1 MYEVHKFGGASI
13 GSLERI
19 KKTID
24 IINSFSSGSKI
35 IIFSAMGKVTNM
47 LEDIIISSYKG
58 ETFSNKFEKLKNYHC
73 NMIDN
78 FHMLDGDLFSEIDLL
93 FKELKKTL
101 KNKADNYQLY
111 YDQNVVFG
119 ELISTKIMSTILSS
133 ENFDNQLIDARDIIM
148 TDDNYCNANINWT
161 KTKLKINKY
170 FKEKNIITQGFI
182 GSNENYSTT
191 LGREGSDFTAAIIS
205 NCLEIKKLTIWKDVP
220 GLMNCDPKLF
230 KNTIQF
236 KEVPYDEVIELA
248 HYGAKVIHPRTIKP
262 LKEKNINLIIR
273 SFENLKL
280 EGTSV
285 FNHSSI
291 KPMVPSVIVKKN
303 QVLISVSNADLSLF
317 QQKNFNEVLHQA
329 NDLSINLNIVQS
341 SAISCSFTI
350 DQNFSSE
357 IFLKKLEKKLKVS
370 YNNNLSLVTIRHY
383 NQKIVKNIIFEKK
396 IYLQQKSR
404 NTVSFVLK
412 F

>member
-24 IINSFSSGSKI
+24 IINSFSSGSNI

-78 FHMLDGDLFSEIDLL
+78 FHILDSDLFSEIDLL

-161 KTKLKINKY
+161 KTKRKINKY
-170 FKEKNIITQGFI
+170 FKKKNIITQGFI

-273 SFENLKL
+273 SFENLKF

-329 NDLSINLNIVQS
+329 NYLSINLNIVQS

-357 IFLKKLEKKLKVS
+357 IFLKKLKKKLKVS

-383 NQKIVKNIIFEKK
+383 NQQIVKNIIFEKK

>member
-78 FHMLDGDLFSEIDLL
+78 FHMLDSDLFSEIDLL

-161 KTKLKINKY
+161 KTKRKINKY

-273 SFENLKL
+273 SFENLKFK
-280 EGTSV
+280 GTSV

-317 QQKNFNEVLHQA
+317 QQKNFNEVLEQA
-329 NDLSINLNIVQS
+329 NDLSVNLNIVQS

-383 NQKIVKNIIFEKK
+383 NQKIVKNLIFEKK

>member
-24 IINSFSSGSKI
+24 IINSFSSGSNI

-78 FHMLDGDLFSEIDLL
+78 FHILNSDLFSEIDLL

-161 KTKLKINKY
+161 KTKRKINKY
-170 FKEKNIITQGFI
+170 FKKKNIITQGFI

-273 SFENLKL
+273 SFENLKF

-329 NDLSINLNIVQS
+329 NYLSINLNIVQS

-357 IFLKKLEKKLKVS
+357 IFLKKLKKKLKVS

-383 NQKIVKNIIFEKK
+383 NQQIVKNIIFEKK

>member
-78 FHMLDGDLFSEIDLL
+78 FHMRDGDLFSEIDLL

-273 SFENLKL
+273 SFENLKF

>member
-24 IINSFSSGSKI
+24 IINSFSSGSNI

-78 FHMLDGDLFSEIDLL
+78 FHILNSDLFSEIDLL

-133 ENFDNQLIDARDIIM
+133 ENFENQLIDARDIIM

-161 KTKLKINKY
+161 KTKRKINKY
-170 FKEKNIITQGFI
+170 FKKKNIITQGFI

-273 SFENLKL
+273 SFENLKF

-329 NDLSINLNIVQS
+329 NYLSINLNIVQS

-383 NQKIVKNIIFEKK
+383 NQQIVKNIIFEKK

>member
-161 KTKLKINKY
+161 KTKRKINKY

-383 NQKIVKNIIFEKK
+383 NQQIVKNIIFEKK

>member
-161 KTKLKINKY
+161 KTKRKINKY
-170 FKEKNIITQGFI
+170 FKKKNIITQGFI

-273 SFENLKL
+273 SFENLKFK
-280 EGTSV
+280 GTSV

-317 QQKNFNEVLHQA
+317 QQKNFNEVLQQA

-383 NQKIVKNIIFEKK
+383 NQQIVKNIIFEKK

>member
-1 MYEVHKFGGASI
+1 VYEVHKFGGASI

-24 IINSFSSGSKI
+24 IINSFSSGSNI

-78 FHMLDGDLFSEIDLL
+78 FHILDSDLFSEIDLL

-161 KTKLKINKY
+161 KTKRKINKY
-170 FKEKNIITQGFI
+170 FKKKNIITQGFI

-273 SFENLKL
+273 SFENLKF

-329 NDLSINLNIVQS
+329 NYLSINLNIVQS

-357 IFLKKLEKKLKVS
+357 IFLKKLKKKLKVS

-383 NQKIVKNIIFEKK
+383 NQQIVKNIIFEKK